1 MIFVIFCLKM
11 KNILFFII
19 FKILLVSCSYK
30 SNHKCERDCSKS
42 KESYECI
49 YDFTIELFMTM
60 SQDCLNCPTNKTDCF
75 NSGCISADGFQRPVR
90 SVNRQIPAPSIQVC
104 QYDRIIM
111 NVLNNMNT
119 DESLS
124 MHAHGLKQ
132 YGSQYMD
139 GLAGVTQCP
148 ILATN
153 SFKYEYKFY

>member
-1 MIFVIFCLKM
+1 M

-19 FKILLVSCSYK
+19 FKILLISCSHK

-42 KESYECI
+42 KESYECV

-60 SQDCLNCPTNKTDCF
+60 SQDCLNCPENKTDCF

-111 NVLNNMNT
+111 NVLNKMNT
-119 DESLS
+119 DESL
-124 MHAHGLKQ
+124 
-132 YGSQYMD
+132 
-139 GLAGVTQCP
+139 VTQCP

-153 SFKYEYKFY
+153 SFKYEYKIY